1 MGVSCG
7 DTSFR
12 FSAENTQKRTWSAYG
27 SCPGGFSRRC
37 QPRLHLGRTPFP
49 CHQQRG
55 NNPVSLP
62 RAQHLVWSPWGPACH
77 LGPAQT
83 SGPSPACCRDHG
95 NPPNSFPDPLEA
107 PPHPPGPAPPS
118 WPRPSWPR
126 PSRPRPQPGC
136 RRGALPGAPPPPRDQ
151 AEPSRGRA
159 KPDGSRLQTLPSGVW
174 ARNLSRSPPWL
185 RSRRECGRPRGR
197 GWKVPE
203 GLGRMR
209 ERRRGKF

>member
-1 MGVSCG
+1 MSAPSTPWPHPVSVPPATGEQSGFFASGPAFGVVTVGPCVPP
-7 DTSFR
+7 
-12 FSAENTQKRTWSAYG
+12 G
-27 SCPGGFSRRC
+27 SCPD
-37 QPRLHLGRTPFP
+37 LWT
-49 CHQQRG
+49 
-55 NNPVSLP
+55 LP
-62 RAQHLVWSPWGPACH
+62 RVLPGPREPPQ
-77 LGPAQT
+77 LLP
-83 SGPSPACCRDHG
+83 GPSG
-95 NPPNSFPDPLEA
+95 
-107 PPHPPGPAPPS
+107 GPAP
-118 WPRPSWPR
+118 PSWPR

-174 ARNLSRSPPWL
+174 ARSLTCSPPWL
-185 RSRRECGRPRGR
+185 RYRRECGRPRGR